1 MDEST
6 QTSASRAKSRS
17 STAAATPTFE
27 FPKFG
32 MPNFEVPK
40 MEIPAAYREF
50 AEKSVSQAR
59 ATYEKM
65 KTAADDATDALDGA
79 YATISRGV
87 ADCGHK
93 VIEAARVNTNAQ
105 FDYAAQLMAVKSFSE
120 VVELSTAHARK
131 QFDVFTAQTRDF
143 AAIAQKV
150 AAETTEPVKD
160 CFTKTLSRK
169 S

>member
-6 QTSASRAKSRS
+6 QTSARGKSRP
-17 STAAATPTFE
+17 STASTASAFE

-32 MPNFEVPK
+32 MPNFDVPK

-65 KTAADDATDALDGA
+65 KSAADDATDALEGA
-79 YATISRGV
+79 YTTISKGV

-105 FDYAAQLMAVKSFSE
+105 FDYATQLMTVKSFAE
-120 VVELSTAHARK
+120 IVELSTAHARK
-131 QFDVFTAQTRDF
+131 QFETFTAQTKDF
-143 AAIAQKV
+143 AALAQKC
-150 AAETTEPVKD
+150 ATETTEPVKD
-160 CFTKTLSRK
+160 VFTKTLARK
-169 S
+169 G